1 VRAAGGGRN
10 EREAA
15 RVSTG
20 RYYADVPN
28 RTVALVVDA
37 VLLTVTV
44 FVAAT
49 VVSVLIGPAVE
60 FNSAA
65 STVGD
70 AVTVDRGIATVD
82 AVVSLVVSAAY
93 FAGSWVVLGASPGQR
108 LLGMRIGAEAD
119 GAVLTTGQALA
130 RWGLLGAPFGISA
143 LLTTAFSG
151 LGHALFDLAVIAW
164 YALLLVTTSR
174 SPTKQGLHDRVAR
187 TVVAKEAS
195 PVRWDRRGID
205 AR

>member
-1 VRAAGGGRN
+1 VRTLS
-10 EREAA
+10 E
-15 RVSTG
+15 

-28 RTVALVVDA
+28 RTMALLVDLI
-37 VLLTVTV
+37 LLTVAA
-44 FVAAT
+44 FVSAT

-60 FNSAA
+60 FNTAA

-70 AVTVDRGIATVD
+70 AVTLDRGIATVD
-82 AVVSLVVSAAY
+82 AVLSLLISAVY
-93 FAGSWVVLGASPGQR
+93 FAGTWVVLGASPGQR
-108 LLGMRIGAEAD
+108 LLGMRVGAESD
-119 GAVLTTGQALA
+119 GTAPTARQALA
-130 RWGLLGAPFGISA
+130 RWALLGAPFGVSA
-143 LLTTAFSG
+143 VLTTAFSG
-151 LGHALFDLAVIAW
+151 LGHTIVDLAMVAW

-195 PVRWDRRGID
+195 PVRWDRPGID